1 MANRKTFSQED
12 HWDLR
17 KEESS
22 EGITHNLNYAF
33 ESNKHK
39 KNPLIKAIYTTNKVI
54 FFKIIILSLIRS
66 CFDYTG
72 PFLINRII
80 DYTSDPNRKFSTG
93 VFIVLGL
100 VVARVMWSIIAAR
113 LRTFF
118 ALFAI
123 RTSNAVNGVIY
134 QKILRF
140 SLIRSVDHNAGSLV
154 NHIQVDSESL
164 NYTAWSLVNVVT
176 LPVVLGIGIYL
187 MCVAVG
193 TSFFSGMGV
202 IVVMSLVNFVFSKMY
217 YK

>member
-1 MANRKTFSQED
+1 MESIKDSTQIPLLDQPVEKPKPLYFDNNIIDNYMFFWVNKFVAMANRKTFSQED

-22 EGITHNLNYAF
+22 EGITHNLNSAF

-118 ALFAI
+118 VKKF
-123 RTSNAVNGVIY
+123 
-134 QKILRF
+134 ILSR
-140 SLIRSVDHNAGSLV
+140 V
-154 NHIQVDSESL
+154 
-164 NYTAWSLVNVVT
+164 Y
-176 LPVVLGIGIYL
+176 
-187 MCVAVG
+187 
-193 TSFFSGMGV
+193 
-202 IVVMSLVNFVFSKMY
+202 
-217 YK
+217 